1 MTDVPDSAH
10 RIVNPDGLLPPVGFS
25 HAVVAAPGRVV
36 HLGGQTG
43 HHADGTLPEGIV
55 AQFEQAARNL
65 VVALEAVGA
74 APGDL
79 TALSIYVTDM
89 AGYRDALRELGP
101 AYQRHLGRHYPA
113 IALLGVAS
121 LFDPD
126 ALVELVATAVLP
138 GDG

>member
-1 MTDVPDSAH
+1 MNAVPDRPH

-65 VVALEAVGA
+65 VVALDAVGA

-89 AGYRDALRELGP
+89 AGYRAALRELGP

>member
-1 MTDVPDSAH
+1 VNAVPDSPH

-65 VVALEAVGA
+65 VVALDAVGA

-101 AYQRHLGRHYPA
+101 AYHRHLGRHYPA